1 MNRRSHVPRLVQVRT
16 RGLMLTLATAA
27 VLAGSCALGS
37 PASAAA
43 PRATPSAAGPR
54 VTPTAPGPTST
65 PGINRVR
72 YCQDFVNHLSADLGI
87 NRDKLQ
93 AAMAKAGQQTI
104 DDAVAKG
111 DLTKERANAMK
122 ARISSQSLCSASPDS
137 HDGMSGGGA

>member
-1 MNRRSHVPRLVQVRT
+1 
-16 RGLMLTLATAA
+16 MLTLATAA
-27 VLAGSCALGS
+27 VLAGSCGLGS

-43 PRATPSAAGPR
+43 PR

-93 AAMAKAGQQTI
+93 AAMAKAGNQTI